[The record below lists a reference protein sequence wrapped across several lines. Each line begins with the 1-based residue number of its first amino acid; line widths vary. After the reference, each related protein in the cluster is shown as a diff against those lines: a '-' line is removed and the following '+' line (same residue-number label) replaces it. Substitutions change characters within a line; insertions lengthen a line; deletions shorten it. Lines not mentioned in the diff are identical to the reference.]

1 MYLISQT
8 TGLVTLFIF
17 GGTMI
22 AIVYFLTRKQF
33 HSKDA
38 FLVARREVGW
48 FRGAL
53 SIAVSWIWAPAVF
66 IASMQAYTQ
75 GVAGAFWFIVPNVVC
90 FFVFAPL
97 AIRFV
102 F

>member
-1 MYLISQT
+1 MYLISQSE
-8 TGLVTLFIF
+8 GLITLLIF
-17 GGTMI
+17 GVAMF
-22 AIVYFLTRKQF
+22 AIIYFLTKKQF

-48 FRGAL
+48 FRGSL

-75 GVAGAFWFIVPNVVC
+75 GIAGAFWFIVPNIIC
-90 FFVFAPL
+90 FLCSRP
-97 AIRFV
+97 
-102 F
+102 